1 MKKQRMVFDLDD
13 VIVVPNILKIANEVA
28 GTNKTFE
35 DIKTYYMEDT
45 FDFTDE
51 QRELFYDK
59 LVSDNIYEN
68 AKINEELCSVI
79 KEFSESYDIFIASDS
94 VIYRREKQSAK
105 LFFDKYNFIVRN
117 LPYINS
123 RNIVLCGD
131 KSIVSAKWFID
142 DKLSNLEQN
151 ENIQNKL
158 LFPAYHNK
166 SLSDEEL
173 IRKNIVRLKDI
184 PHFKRFVKG
193 CLNENEIRTTITDML
208 KINYQGKIV
217 CEYYNQNK
225 TGNILLNVKCKDE
238 NIELEYEKVNISTNL
253 KKLLGVD
260 VKCC

>member
-1 MKKQRMVFDLDD
+1 
-13 VIVVPNILKIANEVA
+13 
-28 GTNKTFE
+28 
-35 DIKTYYMEDT
+35 
-45 FDFTDE
+45 
-51 QRELFYDK
+51 
-59 LVSDNIYEN
+59 
-68 AKINEELCSVI
+68 
-79 KEFSESYDIFIASDS
+79 
-94 VIYRREKQSAK
+94 
-105 LFFDKYNFIVRN
+105 
-117 LPYINS
+117 
-123 RNIVLCGD
+123 LCGD

-225 TGNILLNVKCKDE
+225 TGNIILNVKCKDE
-238 NIELEYEKVNISTNL
+238 NIGWPSGYTYNISQYSRWWIW
-253 KKLLGVD
+253 
-260 VKCC
+260 